1 MGATV
6 PPPKRAKDV
15 RVVAR
20 ASTPPPGMLART
32 GADALQPSAQRR
44 SYRECFERFTPDA
57 TAIAAS
63 DVVVFRGDASLALTN
78 VRVAL
83 DNLAPYIAQIPAHL
97 PMVRPEAVTS
107 TADVARA
114 VVYAGM
120 VVPQQTASPAEVR
133 LRLGRVVKP
142 RAQMLGVLRTAVE
155 RDELPAAVL
164 DGVGTARGPRAM
176 ASDAVK
182 IAEAFTAHAAA
193 LQGKHPFTAAE
204 IAALRTDGEWL
215 LDALKP
221 ANARK
226 PRRSREATPKG
237 DRDRLWTLLVQRHAL
252 LRKVAHYFCG
262 EDFEAVV
269 PALLSR
275 VKAELP
281 AERIDGPPAPAPA
294 PVG

>member
-1 MGATV
+1 
-6 PPPKRAKDV
+6 
-15 RVVAR
+15 
-20 ASTPPPGMLART
+20 MLART

-63 DVVVFRGDASLALTN
+63 EVVVFRGDASLALTN

-97 PMVRPEAVTS
+97 PMVRPETVTS

-120 VVPQQTASPAEVR
+120 VVPRQTTSSAEVR
-133 LRLGRVVKP
+133 KRVKAVAKP

-155 RDELPAAVL
+155 RDELPASAL
-164 DGVGTARGPRAM
+164 DGIGRQHGLRSM

-182 IAEAFTAHAAA
+182 IAEAFTAHATA

-204 IAALRTDGEWL
+204 IEALRTDGEWL
-215 LDALKP
+215 YEALKP
-221 ANARK
+221 VNARK
-226 PRRSREATPKG
+226 RRSSREATPKG

-262 EDFEAVV
+262 ESFDEVV
-269 PALLSR
+269 PPLLSR

-281 AERIDGPPAPAPA
+281 AERIDEPPAPAPA